1 MIYLMVV
8 LVALVGLLA
17 YQQFAFSRMLQRARD
32 EAHVERGELLQR
44 IQAPE
49 VAVAMHAE
57 KELDVELV
65 RHHVD
70 FDDDE
75 DFANYRS
82 TLEG

>member
-8 LVALVGLLA
+8 VVGLVGLMGF
-17 YQQFAFSRMLQRARD
+17 QQYTFRKLFEADARQNAEERAR
-32 EAHVERGELLQR
+32 LLQR